1 MIGGNAITTA
11 SAELIVP
18 TPFVSDKSQNT
29 VRTSLFVDAASV
41 WNTKWKSDKS
51 GLDNNVLKSL
61 PDYGKSSRIRAST
74 GVGFQWQSPIG
85 PLVFSYAKPIKK
97 YENDDVEQ
105 FQFSI
110 GGSF

>member
-1 MIGGNAITTA
+1 IYAAQNGSGNGNGDFNKISSDVIGGNAITTA

-18 TPFVSDKSQNT
+18 TPFVSDKGQNT

-41 WNTKWKSDKS
+41 WNTKWKSDKT
-51 GLDNNVLKSL
+51 GLESNVLKDL

-85 PLVFSYAKPIKK
+85 P
-97 YENDDVEQ
+97 
-105 FQFSI
+105 
-110 GGSF
+110 

>member
-51 GLDNNVLKSL
+51 GLDNNVLKAYPIMANQAVFAPLQVSDSNGNLLLGHWYSL
-61 PDYGKSSRIRAST
+61 MPN
-74 GVGFQWQSPIG
+74 Q
-85 PLVFSYAKPIKK
+85 LKK
-97 YENDDVEQ
+97 
-105 FQFSI
+105 I
-110 GGSF
+110 